1 MTQEKLKN
9 TQLEQTEETILNSID
24 KRATPVSTENLLS
37 RVNNS
42 NSGDRTP
49 EEENGFCENKPNSGA
64 KLHQLLD
71 ANPRA
76 NAVAA
81 SWKPVFLHWFVD
93 YVVLAYYYKSKI
105 TANSFLMDGSVDF

>member
-1 MTQEKLKN
+1 
-9 TQLEQTEETILNSID
+9 LNNVD
-24 KRATPVSTENLLS
+24 KRVTPVSTENLLS

-42 NSGDRTP
+42 NSDDRTA

-71 ANPRA
+71 TNPRA

-81 SWKPVFLHWFVD
+81 S
-93 YVVLAYYYKSKI
+93 
-105 TANSFLMDGSVDF
+105 

>member
-1 MTQEKLKN
+1 MIQEKLKN
-9 TQLEQTEETILNSID
+9 TQLGQTEEIILNSID

-42 NSGDRTP
+42 NSNDRTA
-49 EEENGFCENKPNSGA
+49 EEDNGYCESNKPNSGT

-71 ANPRA
+71 TNPRA

-81 SWKPVFLHWFVD
+81 S
-93 YVVLAYYYKSKI
+93 
-105 TANSFLMDGSVDF
+105 

>member
-1 MTQEKLKN
+1 LSQEKLEN
-9 TQLEQTEETILNSID
+9 TQLGQTEEIILNGID

-42 NSGDRTP
+42 NPDDRAA

-64 KLHQLLD
+64 KLRQLLD
-71 ANPRA
+71 TNPRA

-81 SWKPVFLHWFVD
+81 S
-93 YVVLAYYYKSKI
+93 
-105 TANSFLMDGSVDF
+105 